1 MYLRG
6 HTSRRGAADAI
17 GVPAVEGI
25 AITQAIEKIVY
36 LLKDLDPAIPAD
48 EFEVSLPDRALE
60 DAPYTQ
66 K

>member
-1 MYLRG
+1 
-6 HTSRRGAADAI
+6 
-17 GVPAVEGI
+17 VPAVEGI

-66 K
+66 E